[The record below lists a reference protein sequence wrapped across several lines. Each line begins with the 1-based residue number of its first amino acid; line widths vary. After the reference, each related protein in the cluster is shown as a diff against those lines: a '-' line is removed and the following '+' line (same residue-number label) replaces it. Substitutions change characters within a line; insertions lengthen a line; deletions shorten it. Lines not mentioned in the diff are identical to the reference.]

1 MTKSVLT
8 FASGIYCAWGL
19 IFVIMFAVIYS
30 HAEHRVGGLVVILVV
45 QQHCFILGW
54 RELHIL
60 AGVYKLALHV
70 AVSRSALYRIIVFPH
85 RRTPRSA

>member
-45 QQHCFILGW
+45 QQHCFILG
-54 RELHIL
+54 
-60 AGVYKLALHV
+60 
-70 AVSRSALYRIIVFPH
+70 
-85 RRTPRSA
+85 

>member
-1 MTKSVLT
+1 MIKHAYFSCLPVL
-8 FASGIYCAWGL
+8 
-19 IFVIMFAVIYS
+19 
-30 HAEHRVGGLVVILVV
+30 LVYQVDILVV